1 MSPIETNKA
10 AIPLNAN
17 ASQFAV
23 ANAWEKFVG
32 TGELNQK
39 RLRPVIADSW
49 LRCRKLGINP
59 LSNRARSVISK
70 EEVEAKLH
78 TENFGISGM
87 NVFDRMSN
95 TVEDTGH
102 ALVLADHTGCILY
115 SVFHKHIQE
124 HLERVNFRPGGEWH
138 TDAVGPNGIGTTL
151 SVGKPEVVM
160 GTEHYCQG
168 WKPWVCYGAPIHNP
182 SNHAVLGV
190 VDITGPANKI
200 CVEAMAL
207 AISIAHSIESDLS
220 VLQLTKREKLRQ
232 AYRNLQMKWS
242 NDASIS
248 VDEYGFVIDMNSH
261 ANELLKTPSCILNQ
275 SIHLYFP
282 SLTRYINAC
291 ITNGVEIECEIELE
305 KTLIDSARFQLTP
318 IIENGERLGCFIMLI
333 GGGEIHYD
341 LTSLRSNEDE
351 LIRKTLAQTNGNISK
366 AARILNIDRT
376 TIYRR
381 LKNWQ

>member
-1 MSPIETNKA
+1 MSQVESIKA
-10 AIPLNAN
+10 AIPLNAS
-17 ASQFAV
+17 ASQYAV
-23 ANAWEKFVG
+23 RNAWEKFVS
-32 TGELNQK
+32 TGELNHK

-49 LRCRKLGINP
+49 LRCHELGINP
-59 LSNRARSVISK
+59 LGTRARSVISK
-70 EEVEAKLH
+70 EEIEAKLH
-78 TENFGISGM
+78 TENFGISGV
-87 NVFDRMSN
+87 NVFNRMSN

-115 SVFHKHIQE
+115 SVFHKHIQD

-182 SNHAVLGV
+182 SDHSVLGV

-220 VLQLTKREKLRQ
+220 VLQLTKRDKLRQ
-232 AYRNLQMKWS
+232 AYRSLQIRWP
-242 NDASIS
+242 NDASIA

-261 ANELLKTPSCILNQ
+261 ADTLLNTPSCILNQ
-275 SIHLYFP
+275 SIHLYLP
-282 SLTRYINAC
+282 SLTLSINTC
-291 ITNGVEIECEIELE
+291 ITNGVEMECEVELD
-305 KTLIDSARFQLTP
+305 KMLMNSARFQLTP
-318 IIENGERLGCFIMLI
+318 IIENGERLGCFIMIL
-333 GGGEIHYD
+333 GGEKIHHD

-351 LIRKTLAQTNGNISK
+351 LIRKTLVETSGNISK
-366 AARILNIDRT
+366 AARILNIDRA

-381 LKNWQ
+381 RKNWG